1 MPNAVPKIAECGIFL
16 EVLPH
21 ISLLRRRLPG
31 IFNASLSKLKKYAEW
46 RSEICRM
53 TNLPSLP
60 WLAPSLP
67 KTKDNRSFSIRFAT
81 PFECFT
87 IQNAPRKLMSV
98 GFDAICYSP
107 KLDTAVEVVRK
118 GSRNRKPEYRGGFC
132 FFGQRIKRHVRPIR
146 DYRETS
152 YWASSAQDL
161 ALRGNCLV
169 SWHFVYLVAN

>member
-31 IFNASLSKLKKYAEW
+31 IFNASLSNLKKYAEW

-67 KTKDNRSFSIRFAT
+67 GTKDNRSFSIWFET
-81 PFECFT
+81 PFECFI
-87 IQNAPRKLMSV
+87 IQNVPRKLTSV
-98 GFDAICYSP
+98 GFDDICYSP
-107 KLDTAVEVVRK
+107 KSGTAIGFTPLSPKR
-118 GSRNRKPEYRGGFC
+118 SRATP
-132 FFGQRIKRHVRPIR
+132 FGTVSRLICLKTERTYERSKNCSGMPI
-146 DYRETS
+146 S
-152 YWASSAQDL
+152 PQP
-161 ALRGNCLV
+161 
-169 SWHFVYLVAN
+169 